1 MGNIKKLQQK
11 NDSIF
16 LYKCDNNQEPTTTTT
31 STTTEDLPP
40 IGGGSLVDADSAC
53 TSFPT
58 TYGETSTTLHAPD
71 LNRVNSHHRKKQTKN
86 KSHFFFFSFCT
97 FPFSCASCVNTSR
110 LDEHLFLYKMCV
122 CQWIIILIIFG
133 SKTRN
138 VFFFSFEQTV

>member
-1 MGNIKKLQQK
+1 MTINIKKLQQK

-16 LYKCDNNQEPTTTTT
+16 LYKCDNNQQPTTTT

-71 LNRVNSHHRKKQTKN
+71 LNRVNSHHRKKKQKTKQ
-86 KSHFFFFSFCT
+86 K
-97 FPFSCASCVNTSR
+97 PF
-110 LDEHLFLYKMCV
+110 LLFLFV
-122 CQWIIILIIFG
+122 LFLFPA
-133 SKTRN
+133 RP
-138 VFFFSFEQTV
+138 V